1 MVINMVMTIYIVG
14 QYVQAV
20 AHYMFTNERQLIV
33 CLQTIEFS
41 FCINTLNHI
50 YAKYIT
56 YSCQENRPHLYCRD
70 VISIN

>member
-1 MVINMVMTIYIVG
+1 MVMTIHIVG
-14 QYVQAV
+14 QCVWAV
-20 AHYMFTNERQLIV
+20 AHYMFTNKRQLIV
-33 CLQTIEFS
+33 YLQTTEFS
-41 FCINTLNHI
+41 FCINALNHI

>member
-1 MVINMVMTIYIVG
+1 MVMTFHSTG
-14 QYVQAV
+14 QCGWAI
-20 AHYMFTNERQLIV
+20 AHNMFTSKRQLIV
-33 CLQTIEFS
+33 YLQTTEYS
-41 FCINTLNHI
+41 FCINILNHI